1 MVGIDVNYTIGIHVA
16 EMVKI
21 PGKCPSIRPRPL
33 VFVMKGVLAQ
43 SGFNVPAY
51 RNLGI
56 YAIVSNRISLL
67 QVGAIQQSHTVC

>member
-1 MVGIDVNYTIGIHVA
+1 
-16 EMVKI
+16 
-21 PGKCPSIRPRPL
+21 
-33 VFVMKGVLAQ
+33 MKGVLAQ